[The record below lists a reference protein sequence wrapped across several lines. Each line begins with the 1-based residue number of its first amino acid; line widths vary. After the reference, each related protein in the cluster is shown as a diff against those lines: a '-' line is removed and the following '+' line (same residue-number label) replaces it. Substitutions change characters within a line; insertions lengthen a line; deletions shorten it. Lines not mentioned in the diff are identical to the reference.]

1 MKKIVVASDSFK
13 GSLTSL
19 QVADSVEKGIHY
31 VYPSCDVVKVNV
43 ADGGE
48 GTMDALMHTLGG
60 KKVVTDVHDPLGHP
74 MKAPYVILEDGVTA
88 VVEMSVA
95 SGLPLL
101 QAHQRNPLLTSTYGT
116 GEQIRDALFRGCR
129 KFLVGIGGSATNDA
143 GMGML
148 SALGVRFLDSEGRV
162 LDGCGASLESVRSV
176 DMSQV
181 DKSVLESQFIVAC
194 DVDSPFCGP
203 KGAAYVFAP
212 QKGADADMVKRLD
225 AGMAS
230 FASVIKE
237 SMGKDII
244 NLPGAGAAGGLG
256 GGFLAFLD
264 ARLERGIEMVLD
276 AIDFDDMIHGA
287 DLVFTGEGRVDSQ
300 TLTGKT
306 PYGVMKR
313 AVKQGIPV
321 VAIGGSV
328 MLDEDDDVSSFA
340 GIWPVT
346 PPGMPLSEAMDPVVA
361 SENIRRTVITI
372 MNTITQNH
380 E

>member
-19 QVADSVEKGIHY
+19 QVADSVEKGIHD

-60 KKVVTDVHDPLGHP
+60 RKVVIDVHDPLGRP

-116 GEQIRDALFRGCR
+116 GEQIRDALSRGCR

-148 SALGVRFLDSEGRV
+148 SALGFRFLDSEGRV
-162 LDGCGASLESVRSV
+162 LDGCGASLESVHSI

-181 DKSVLESQFIVAC
+181 DESVHESKFIVAC

-237 SMGKDII
+237 TMGKDIM

-256 GGFLAFLD
+256 GGFVAFLD

-276 AIDFDDMIHGA
+276 AIDFDDMIRGA

-306 PYGVMKR
+306 PFGVMKR

-328 MLDEDDDVSSFA
+328 MLDDDDDVSSFA

-372 MNTITQNH
+372 MNTITENH

>member
-19 QVADSVEKGIHY
+19 QVADSVEKGVHD
-31 VYPSCDVVKVNV
+31 VCPSCAVVKVNV

-60 KKVVTDVHDPLGHP
+60 SKVFVDVHDPLGRP
-74 MKAPYVILEDGVTA
+74 MKAPYVILEDGCTA

-95 SGLPLL
+95 SGLTLL
-101 QAHQRNPLLTSTYGT
+101 EPQERNPLVTSTYGT
-116 GEQIRDALFRGCR
+116 GEQIRDALSRGCR

-148 SALGVRFLDSEGRV
+148 SALGFRFLDTEGRA
-162 LDGCGASLESVRSV
+162 LEGCGAALESVRGIDV
-176 DMSQV
+176 SQV
-181 DKSVLESQFIVAC
+181 DEAVTDAQFIVAC

-212 QKGADADMVKRLD
+212 QKGADPAMVERLD

-237 SMGKDII
+237 NIGKDIVD
-244 NLPGAGAAGGLG
+244 LPGAGAAGGLG
-256 GGFLAFLD
+256 GGFVAFLD

-328 MLDEDDDVSSFA
+328 MLGENDDVSSFA

-346 PPGMPLSEAMDPVVA
+346 PSGMPLSEAMNPAVA
-361 SENIRRTVITI
+361 SENIRRTVSMI
-372 MNTITQNH
+372 MKTITENH